1 MFLCGAAA
9 AVLAGAALQAWS
21 SQRVVEANQRGLR
34 SPDVQFLNPT
44 TIAAPRGYTHVVDVR
59 HGRMVFISGQVAL
72 DREGNLVGAGDIKAQ
87 AEQVFKNLHA
97 AVDAAGGSFRD
108 VVKLN
113 IYMTDATEIQAL
125 REIRDR
131 YVNVKAPP
139 ASTAVVVT
147 RLFRP
152 EFLIEIEAV
161 AVLPQEARIMP
172 AR

>member
-1 MFLCGAAA
+1 
-9 AVLAGAALQAWS
+9 
-21 SQRVVEANQRGLR
+21 
-34 SPDVQFLNPT
+34 
-44 TIAAPRGYTHVVDVR
+44 
-59 HGRMVFISGQVAL
+59 
-72 DREGNLVGAGDIKAQ
+72 
-87 AEQVFKNLHA
+87 
-97 AVDAAGGSFRD
+97 
-108 VVKLN
+108 
-113 IYMTDATEIQAL
+113 MTDATEIQAL

>member
-1 MFLCGAAA
+1 
-9 AVLAGAALQAWS
+9 
-21 SQRVVEANQRGLR
+21 VVEADQRGLR

-44 TIAAPRGYTHVVDVR
+44 TIATPRGYTHVVDVR

-72 DREGNLVGAGDIKAQ
+72 DREGKLVGEGDIKAQ
-87 AEQVFKNLHA
+87 AEQVFKNLQA
-97 AVDAAGGSFRD
+97 AVEAAGGSFRD

-113 IYMTDATEIQAL
+113 FYLTDATEIQAL

-139 ASTAVVVT
+139 ASTAVVVS

-161 AVLPQEARIMP
+161 AVLPQEARMMP